1 MESWACRAGSLA
13 DRVLAY
19 RDWNLLGRVHY
30 WLIRCAGE
38 MMCSAVSRDTG
49 VHAQDLRRRKRKGDV
64 RREEGEETGEGEGGL
79 H

>member
-1 MESWACRAGSLA
+1 
-13 DRVLAY
+13 
-19 RDWNLLGRVHY
+19 
-30 WLIRCAGE
+30 

-64 RREEGEETGEGEGGL
+64 RREEGEETGEGEEGL